1 MTGPK
6 LRLAV
11 VGVGSLGQHHARIL
25 ADTPGV
31 ELVGV
36 VDASPARAAEIAAKF
51 GTKPFSRPDELPPV
65 DGVSIAAPTTLHAAL
80 AEPFLRRGVG
90 VLCEK
95 PMAATVEECE
105 AILRARDAG
114 EAVLLAGHIE
124 HFNPGVEAVQA
135 HVEAPGFLEVHRLGV
150 FVPRSLDVD
159 VVLDLMI
166 HDIEIAQ
173 SLVRRPVE
181 RVEAVG
187 VSVLTPYVDLC
198 NARIVFQGGC
208 VANLTASRISRD
220 KVRKLRVFQRD
231 AYLSVD
237 YAEQAVEFYRVARGD
252 GARVIEKVPVEVPKE
267 EPLRRELAHFARVLR
282 REESPRVGGEAATE
296 AVAVARLVLERVS
309 QQAGP

>member
-1 MTGPK
+1 VTGSR

-36 VDASPARAAEIAAKF
+36 VDADPARAAEIAAKF
-51 GTKPFSRPDELPPV
+51 GTRPFASAGELPAL

-105 AILRARDAG
+105 SILRARDAG
-114 EAVLLAGHIE
+114 KAVLLAGHIE
-124 HFNPGVEAVQA
+124 HFNPGVRAIA
-135 HVEAPGFLEVHRLGV
+135 PHVKDPGFLEVHRLGV
-150 FVPRSLDVD
+150 FTGRSLDVD

-166 HDIEIAQ
+166 HDIEIAR
-173 SLVRRPVE
+173 SLVGQPVE
-181 RVEAVG
+181 KVEAVG
-187 VSVLTPYVDLC
+187 VAVLTGHLDLA
-198 NARIVFQGGC
+198 NARLTFRGGC
-208 VANLTASRISRD
+208 VANLTASRISKD
-220 KVRKLRVFQRD
+220 KVRKLRVFQPS

-237 YAEQAVEFYRVARGD
+237 YGEQSVEYYRVEPTP
-252 GARVIEKVPVEVPKE
+252 GAPGGKTIAKVELPVEKR
-267 EPLRRELAHFARVLR
+267 EPLREELDHFVALLR
-282 REESPRVGGEAATE
+282 GETEPLVSGEAARD
-296 AVAVARLVLERVS
+296 AVAVARQILACTSR
-309 QQAGP
+309 